1 MSDRPPINAYPSEPQ
16 RSVSLPRAL
25 SISVIVP
32 HLNQPRALAQCL
44 AALAGQTGAFELAE
58 VIVVDNGS
66 KLLPQRLCDGFPKT
80 RLLTEPTPGPGPA
93 RNTGAAAAGGAILA
107 FVDADCIA
115 GADWLDT
122 ITRTL
127 AANPGVGILGGAVKV
142 PHIEG
147 QPATALE
154 AYERIYAYRIDEY
167 ISRHGFAGTGNLAVR
182 REVFAAVGPFGGIT
196 ISEDRDWGLRAKAL
210 GHVIRY
216 APDMVVDHPA
226 RTSFE
231 ELRRKWDRHI
241 AHEYAELRNQPFWR
255 LRTLGRAVA
264 VAVSPLA
271 EIPKLAL
278 TARLK
283 GLRERGLAFVCLLRI
298 RLHRARRMLG
308 LIAYRSEAELLSRW
322 NRH

>member
-1 MSDRPPINAYPSEPQ
+1 VIGRLSNAYPSEPQ

-216 APDMVVDHPA
+216 APVYGGRSPCPHFVRGTAPQVGPPHCPRIRRITQPA
-226 RTSFE
+226 VLAAAHLGARG
-231 ELRRKWDRHI
+231 RRCRV
-241 AHEYAELRNQPFWR
+241 A
-255 LRTLGRAVA
+255 LGRN
-264 VAVSPLA
+264 P
-271 EIPKLAL
+271 ETGPD
-278 TARLK
+278 
-283 GLRERGLAFVCLLRI
+283 
-298 RLHRARRMLG
+298 RAAQG
-308 LIAYRSEAELLSRW
+308 AT
-322 NRH
+322 